1 MVKTARLNTVKF
13 KLQLNDAYFF
23 SIKYVPHIAWDLL
36 LLKLMHHLSE
46 MQMSLSILYFYL
58 VFLNLIWWWWCSF
71 LGGAVGKRIW

>member
-1 MVKTARLNTVKF
+1 MKTARLNTGCLVKF

-46 MQMSLSILYFYL
+46 MQMSLSTLYFYL
-58 VFLNLIWWWWCSF
+58 VFLNLIWWSF
-71 LGGAVGKRIW
+71 PGGAVGKESV